1 MQMPAQLTTL
11 LAIFSLSSRTLP
23 ITRAGLG
30 QRLGLGPLEL
40 ERQLMAL
47 DRAGF
52 IDVRRLR
59 LTLPGLAAAVAMR
72 ASKRASRTRSA
83 QVTRVAA

>member
-1 MQMPAQLTTL
+1 MQMPARFTVL
-11 LAIFSLSSRTLP
+11 LAIFSLSSAVLP

-30 QRLGLGPLEL
+30 RRLGLSPAEL

-47 DRAGF
+47 ERFGF

-72 ASKRASRTRSA
+72 GSKGASRTRSA
-83 QVTRVAA
+83 RVTPVAA